1 LLSRERNFCYASL
14 VLRTDFPNPMGDFM
28 LRSKLRSIL
37 RASCLIAVVLAA
49 SLLAAQTEFSAEIV
63 DLQKPGTPTTGKLYF
78 AKSKMRIESLSS
90 GPRAGGVVIVN
101 FATQMSTVLMTQ
113 RNMYMERS
121 IQSQGQSQMYSFFQ
135 AGDVQNACGD
145 LEKIEHAEAG
155 SCHKIGSETVNGRST
170 VEYEGTRSGG
180 EVSRFWLD
188 PKLRFPVKW
197 QGKNSGGELRNIQEA
212 SQPTSL
218 FEVPAGYTK
227 MDIGAM
233 MQQHQPQ

>member
-1 LLSRERNFCYASL
+1 MHRS
-14 VLRTDFPNPMGDFM
+14 M
-28 LRSKLRSIL
+28 LRFMV

-49 SLLAAQTEFSAEIV
+49 SLVLAQAEFAAEIV
-63 DLQKPGTPTTGKLYF
+63 DLQKPGTPTTGKIYF
-78 AKSKMRIESLSS
+78 AKAKMRIESQSK
-90 GPRAGGVVIVN
+90 GPREGGVVIVN
-101 FATQMSTVLMTQ
+101 FATQMSTVLMTE
-113 RNMYMERS
+113 RHMYMERS
-121 IQSQGQSQMYSFFQ
+121 IQTQGQSQTYAFFE

-145 LEKIEHAEAG
+145 WEKIEHAVAG

-180 EVSRFWLD
+180 EVNRFWLD

-197 QGKNSGGELRNIQEA
+197 QGKNSGGELRNIQEG
-212 SQPTSL
+212 SQAASL

-227 MDIGAM
+227 LDIGAM

>member
-1 LLSRERNFCYASL
+1 MIGWL
-14 VLRTDFPNPMGDFM
+14 T
-28 LRSKLRSIL
+28 
-37 RASCLIAVVLAA
+37 RASCFLACLLAA
-49 SLLAAQTEFSAEIV
+49 NILVAQTEFSADIV

-78 AKSKMRIESLSS
+78 AKNKMRIESLSS

-121 IQSQGQSQMYSFFQ
+121 IQSQGQSQMYSFFE

-145 LEKIEHAEAG
+145 WEKIEHAASG
-155 SCHKIGSETVNGRST
+155 SCHKVGNDSVNGRST
-170 VEYEGTRSGG
+170 VEYEGTRSSG

-197 QGKNSGGELRNIQEA
+197 QGKNSGGELRNIQEG
-212 SQPTSL
+212 SQPASL
-218 FEVPAGYTK
+218 FEAPAGYTK
-227 MDIGAM
+227 MDMGAM
-233 MQQHQPQ
+233 MQQHQQQ

>member
-1 LLSRERNFCYASL
+1 MLRP
-14 VLRTDFPNPMGDFM
+14 VLRFM
-28 LRSKLRSIL
+28 V
-37 RASCLIAVVLAA
+37 RASCLIAIVLAA
-49 SLLAAQTEFSAEIV
+49 SFLPAQAEFSAEIV
-63 DLQKPGTPTTGKLYF
+63 DLQKPGSPTTGKIYF
-78 AKSKMRIESLSS
+78 ARNKMRIESLSS

-121 IQSQGQSQMYSFFQ
+121 IQSQGQSQMYSFFE

-145 LEKIEHAEAG
+145 WEKIEHAQAG
-155 SCHKIGSETVNGRST
+155 SCHKIGSDTVNGRST

-180 EVSRFWLD
+180 EVNRFWLD

-197 QGKNSGGELRNIQEA
+197 QGKNSGGELRNIQEG
-212 SQPTSL
+212 SQAASL

-227 MDIGAM
+227 LDIGAM
-233 MQQHQPQ
+233 MQQRQPQ